1 MASGAERAARK
12 RRFQERVAAGM
23 AAAPRVTHF
32 QDSDIRAVVRSDIAE
47 LSSQTRERARRGGP
61 ARIAPP
67 KTAVPSSA
75 PKTRQQQ
82 AQDVLLDHLTENA
95 T

>member
-1 MASGAERAARK
+1 
-12 RRFQERVAAGM
+12 M

-67 KTAVPSSA
+67 RKVAPSSA

-82 AQDVLLDHLTENA
+82 AQDVLLDHLTE
-95 T
+95 TVT